1 MTAYANG
8 SFMGDKNLDFFINEN
23 IQIDINSFIINI
35 LVSVILSLLI
45 QLFYVKFSSTLSN
58 RMDFSKNF
66 VILGVTTCIII
77 VIVKNSLALS
87 LGLVGALSIVRFRA
101 AIKEPEELVY
111 LFLVI
116 AVGLGCGS
124 GQIQVIIVGI
134 LISLLIIFVYYLFL
148 RKKKINHSEIINL
161 GIIIEE
167 EVKHDQITNIINE
180 LKSISNE
187 LIFVSMSK
195 TETTTNINLDIRP
208 KEFDEIIKI
217 TGAIKEKFK
226 KSKTIVARNSN
237 LNL

>member
-1 MTAYANG
+1 MKKDDLNF
-8 SFMGDKNLDFFINEN
+8 FMNET
-23 IQIDINSFIINI
+23 IQIDLNGFILSLIC
-35 LVSVILSLLI
+35 SVILSLLI

-58 RMDFSKNF
+58 RMNFSKNF

-116 AVGLGCGS
+116 AVGLGCGA
-124 GQIQVIIVGI
+124 GQIKVITVGI
-134 LISLLIIFVYYLFL
+134 LTSLLIIFAYYLFL
-148 RKKKINHSEIINL
+148 SKKKIEHSEIINL

-167 EVKHDQITNIINE
+167 DVKHEEITNIINE

-187 LIFVSMSK
+187 LIFISLSK

-208 KEFDEIIKI
+208 KEFNEIMKI
-217 TGAIKEKFK
+217 TEVIKQKFR

>member
-1 MTAYANG
+1 M
-8 SFMGDKNLDFFINEN
+8 DKKNLDFFINEN
-23 IQIDINSFIINI
+23 IQIDLNSFIIS
-35 LVSVILSLLI
+35 LVVSVILSLLI

-58 RMDFSKNF
+58 RMDFSKSF
-66 VILGVTTCIII
+66 VVLGVTTCIII

-111 LFLVI
+111 LFLII

-124 GQIQVIIVGI
+124 GQIKVITVGI
-134 LISLLIIFVYYLFL
+134 ITSLLIIYAYYLFSS
-148 RKKKINHSEIINL
+148 KKKINHSEIINL

-167 EVKHDQITNIINE
+167 EVKQDEITDIINE
-180 LKSISNE
+180 LKTISNE
-187 LIFVSMSK
+187 LTFVSMSK

-208 KEFDEIIKI
+208 TEFEEIIKI

-237 LNL
+237 SNL

>member
-1 MTAYANG
+1 MQKDNLNF
-8 SFMGDKNLDFFINEN
+8 FMNET
-23 IQIDINSFIINI
+23 IQINLSGFILSLIC
-35 LVSVILSLLI
+35 SVILSLLI

-58 RMDFSKNF
+58 RMNFSKNF

-116 AVGLGCGS
+116 AVGLGCGA
-124 GQIQVIIVGI
+124 GQIKVITVGI
-134 LISLLIIFVYYLFL
+134 LTSLLIIFAYYLFL
-148 RKKKINHSEIINL
+148 SKKKIEHSEIINL

-167 EVKHDQITNIINE
+167 DVKHEEITNIINE

-187 LIFVSMSK
+187 LIFISLSK

-208 KEFDEIIKI
+208 KEFNEIMKI
-217 TGAIKEKFK
+217 TEVIKQKFR

-237 LNL
+237 LNLSS

>member
-1 MTAYANG
+1 MKKDDLNF
-8 SFMGDKNLDFFINEN
+8 FMNET
-23 IQIDINSFIINI
+23 IQIDLSGFILSLIC
-35 LVSVILSLLI
+35 SVILSLLI

-58 RMDFSKNF
+58 RMNFSKNF

-116 AVGLGCGS
+116 AVGLGCGA
-124 GQIQVIIVGI
+124 GQIKVITVGI
-134 LISLLIIFVYYLFL
+134 LTSLLIIYAYHLFL
-148 RKKKINHSEIINL
+148 RQKKIEHSEIINL

-167 EVKHDQITNIINE
+167 DVKHDQITEIINE

-187 LIFVSMSK
+187 LMFISMSK

-208 KEFDEIIKI
+208 KEFDEIMKI
-217 TGAIKEKFK
+217 TDVIKLRFK
-226 KSKTIVARNSN
+226 KSKTIIARNSN

>member
-1 MTAYANG
+1 
-8 SFMGDKNLDFFINEN
+8 MGKEDLDFFVNKT
-23 IQIDINSFIINI
+23 IQIDISGFVLSLIC
-35 LVSVILSLLI
+35 SVILSLLI
-45 QLFYVKFSSTLSN
+45 QIFYVRFSSTLSN
-58 RMDFSKNF
+58 RMNFSKNF
-66 VILGVTTCIII
+66 IILATTTCIII
-77 VIVKNSLALS
+77 VIIKNSLALS

-116 AVGLGCGS
+116 AVGLGCGA
-124 GQIQVIIVGI
+124 GQIKVITVGI
-134 LISLLIIFVYYLFL
+134 LTSLLIIFAYYLFL
-148 RKKKINHSEIINL
+148 SKKKIEHSEIINL

-167 EVKHDQITNIINE
+167 DVKHDEITEIINE

-187 LIFVSMSK
+187 LMFVSMSK

-208 KEFDEIIKI
+208 KEFDEIMKI
-217 TGAIKEKFK
+217 TEAIKQKFR

>member
-1 MTAYANG
+1 M
-8 SFMGDKNLDFFINEN
+8 DKNNLNFFMNDT
-23 IQIDINSFIINI
+23 IQIDLNSFVLSLIC
-35 LVSVILSLLI
+35 SVILSLLI

-58 RMDFSKNF
+58 RMNFSKNF
-66 VILGVTTCIII
+66 VILGTTTCIII

-116 AVGLGCGS
+116 AVGLGCGA
-124 GQIQVIIVGI
+124 GQIKVITVGI
-134 LISLLIIFVYYLFL
+134 LTSLLIIFAYYLFL
-148 RKKKINHSEIINL
+148 SKKKIEHSEIINL

-167 EVKHDQITNIINE
+167 DVKHNEITDIINE

-195 TETTTNINLDIRP
+195 TESITNINLDIRP
-208 KEFDEIIKI
+208 KEFDEIMKI
-217 TGAIKEKFK
+217 TEIIKQKFK
-226 KSKTIVARNSN
+226 NSKTIVARNSN

>member
-1 MTAYANG
+1 M
-8 SFMGDKNLDFFINEN
+8 NET
-23 IQIDINSFIINI
+23 IQIDLNGFILSLIC
-35 LVSVILSLLI
+35 SVILSLLI

-58 RMDFSKNF
+58 RMNFSKNF
-66 VILGVTTCIII
+66 VILGTTTCIII

-116 AVGLGCGS
+116 AVGLGCGA
-124 GQIQVIIVGI
+124 GQIKVITVGV
-134 LISLLIIFVYYLFL
+134 LTSLLIIFAYYLFL
-148 RKKKINHSEIINL
+148 SKKKIEHSEIINL

-167 EVKHDQITNIINE
+167 DVKHDQITEIINE

-187 LIFVSMSK
+187 LIFISMSK
-195 TETTTNINLDIRP
+195 TDTITNINLDIRP
-208 KEFDEIIKI
+208 KEFNEIIKI
-217 TGAIKEKFK
+217 TETIKQKFR

>member
-1 MTAYANG
+1 
-8 SFMGDKNLDFFINEN
+8 MGKEDLDFFVNKT
-23 IQIDINSFIINI
+23 IQIDINGFILSLIS
-35 LVSVILSLLI
+35 SVILSLLVQI
-45 QLFYVKFSSTLSN
+45 FYVRFSSTLSN
-58 RMDFSKNF
+58 RMNFSKNF
-66 VILGVTTCIII
+66 VILATTTCIII
-77 VIVKNSLALS
+77 VIIKNSLALS

-116 AVGLGCGS
+116 AVGLGCGA
-124 GQIQVIIVGI
+124 GQIKVITVGI
-134 LISLLIIFVYYLFL
+134 LTSLLIIFAYYLFL
-148 RKKKINHSEIINL
+148 SKKKIEHSEIINL

-167 EVKHDQITNIINE
+167 DVKHEEITNIINE

-187 LIFVSMSK
+187 LIFISLSK

-208 KEFDEIIKI
+208 KEFNEIMKI
-217 TGAIKEKFK
+217 TEAIKQKFR